1 MSQLLAQLAQLKPSL
16 HHVLPRIPAC
26 SPVSGDSHAATYRF
40 LVSCSVSKRQMW
52 FKLTAGVLEPDMAVM
67 EQPRQG
73 AGTPGECRWDVG
85 EDAQAPQGHLDES
98 PLHPV
103 KIPLHLPLLLP
114 PPAACGGVTGVPSP
128 PSPCFELP
136 KKPEIVLKTSALRL
150 PSTLAAADP
159 DLASAPGCCL
169 PACHSGREVTDP
181 RQGWECQHL
190 GITSSGEE
198 GTMTNA
204 RQVSE
209 TAAVA
214 AGRGAETQRKHMKV

>member
-1 MSQLLAQLAQLKPSL
+1 MLGRMPRLPRDTWVSLLCTQLKFLSIFPCSFLLQQLAGGL
-16 HHVLPRIPAC
+16 
-26 SPVSGDSHAATYRF
+26 
-40 LVSCSVSKRQMW
+40 
-52 FKLTAGVLEPDMAVM
+52 LES
-67 EQPRQG
+67 R
-73 AGTPGECRWDVG
+73 
-85 EDAQAPQGHLDES
+85 
-98 PLHPV
+98 PL
-103 KIPLHLPLLLP
+103 
-114 PPAACGGVTGVPSP
+114 